1 MLFVDSH
8 CDTPSQIYRL
18 RDIVTEGDHAHVDFP
33 KMHRGGVGG
42 AFFSLYTSPGKKG
55 DEPTRYALE
64 LIAGVYDAIERS
76 GGAAALTTT
85 AAQCYDNHSKGI
97 VSVFLGM
104 ENGSPI
110 RESLPL
116 LRLFYQLGVRYVT
129 LTHNGDNAL
138 GDSCAGNHRWHGLS
152 PFGKEAVA
160 EMNRL
165 GIMVDLSHASD
176 ETFWDCIR
184 LSKAPVIASHSG
196 CRSLCR
202 HRRNLTDEM
211 IRALG
216 EKGGYIG
223 IPLYPAFLSD
233 AFNTDPA
240 AGALIDEVDA
250 IEDRFIAEP
259 WRDEL
264 RRAWYDG
271 QDRLAELKRPGV
283 KEIVDHIAHAIS
295 LAGKDHV
302 GIGTDFDGISV
313 LPEGFSSVS
322 DVPLVFSEMRR
333 RGFSEDVIEGVAGK
347 NLLAVLERVSNPL

>member
-1 MLFVDSH
+1 
-8 CDTPSQIYRL
+8 
-18 RDIVTEGDHAHVDFP
+18 
-33 KMHRGGVGG
+33 MHRGGVGG
-42 AFFSLYTSPGKKG
+42 AFFSLYTSPGKTG

-76 GGAAALTTT
+76 GGAAALTMT
-85 AAQCYDNHSKGI
+85 AAQCYENHSKGT

-110 RESLPL
+110 RESLSL

-138 GDSCAGNHRWHGLS
+138 GDSCAGNRRWHGLS

-211 IRALG
+211 IRAVG

-223 IPLYPAFLSD
+223 IPLYPGFLSD
-233 AFNTDPA
+233 TFNEDPVA
-240 AGALIDEVDA
+240 SALVDEVDE
-250 IEDRFIAEP
+250 IEARFIAEP
-259 WRDEL
+259 WREDL
-264 RRAWYDG
+264 RKAWYDG
-271 QDRLAELKRPGV
+271 QDRLAQLPRPGV
-283 KEIVDHIAHAIS
+283 REIVDHIDHAVG

-302 GIGTDFDGISV
+302 CIGTDFDGISA
-313 LPEGFSSVS
+313 LPEGFSSVA
-322 DVPLVFSEMRR
+322 DVPLIFDEMRR
-333 RGFSEDVIEGVAGK
+333 RGYTETEIEGIAGR
-347 NLLAVLERVSNPL
+347 NLLSVLEEISRI